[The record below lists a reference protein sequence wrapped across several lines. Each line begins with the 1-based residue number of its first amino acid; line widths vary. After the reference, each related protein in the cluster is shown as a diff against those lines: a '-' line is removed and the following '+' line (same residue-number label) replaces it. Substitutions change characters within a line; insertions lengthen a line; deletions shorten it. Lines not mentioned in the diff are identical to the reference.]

1 MSGPMTPAGYEMLQ
15 IPTSPATGDVLKRT
29 SAAAISGC
37 LRQGGSNPVP
47 VARPLEDYEAA
58 ERPTSGP
65 CPGVQFQSARGS
77 RYRGQSARV
86 TEWHREPDSF
96 PGC

>member
-58 ERPTSGP
+58 EKAHLP
-65 CPGVQFQSARGS
+65 
-77 RYRGQSARV
+77 ARV
-86 TEWHREPDSF
+86 LAFSSRAQGAVVIEGSQPE
-96 PGC
+96 

>member
-1 MSGPMTPAGYEMLQ
+1 MSGPITPAGYEMLQ

-47 VARPLEDYEAA
+47 VARPLDDYEAA
-58 ERPTSGP
+58 EKGRLP
-65 CPGVQFQSARGS
+65 
-77 RYRGQSARV
+77 ARV
-86 TEWHREPDSF
+86 LAFSSRAQGAVVIEGSQPE
-96 PGC
+96 

>member
-1 MSGPMTPAGYEMLQ
+1 MSGPITPAGYEMLQ

-47 VARPLEDYEAA
+47 VARPLDDYEAA
-58 ERPTSGP
+58 ERAHFRPVSWRSVP
-65 CPGVQFQSARGS
+65 ERK
-77 RYRGQSARV
+77 GQSLSRAVSQSDRV
-86 TEWHREPDSF
+86 AP
-96 PGC
+96 